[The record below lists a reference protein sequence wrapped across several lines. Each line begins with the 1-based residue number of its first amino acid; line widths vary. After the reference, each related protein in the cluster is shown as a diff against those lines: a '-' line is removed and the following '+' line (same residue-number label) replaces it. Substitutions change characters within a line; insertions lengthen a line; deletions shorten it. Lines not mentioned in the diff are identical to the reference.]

1 MLIIFL
7 LHKAHAR
14 ENNVRSFLNCNNCFK
29 THVKQYAG
37 GDTLNLSKN
46 SWSATVI
53 SNGVLH
59 ALQVCIIQVYYH
71 ILKNQPTALIG
82 LPPYPCPTTG
92 NCSSS
97 PDPSA
102 MYKRVVMN
110 TPRAA
115 ASASA
120 HERCIPS

>member
-71 ILKNQPTALIG
+71 IFKKPTSSADRSTPLS
-82 LPPYPCPTTG
+82 LPHDRLRLFLPE
-92 NCSSS
+92 
-97 PDPSA
+97 SA
-102 MYKRVVMN
+102 Q
-110 TPRAA
+110 
-115 ASASA
+115 
-120 HERCIPS
+120 